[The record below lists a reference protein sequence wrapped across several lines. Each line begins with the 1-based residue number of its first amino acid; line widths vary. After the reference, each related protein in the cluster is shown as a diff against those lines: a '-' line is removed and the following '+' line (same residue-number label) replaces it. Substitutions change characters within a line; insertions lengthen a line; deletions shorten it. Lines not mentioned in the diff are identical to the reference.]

1 MREAK
6 SGINVIKSDVE
17 GSPNVQLCL
26 KQVLVRGRP
35 DIQKHR
41 VLREHSAPLAF
52 KALRFIFFTSLKKK
66 KNKKY
71 CSSKITAYNSF
82 ESKV

>member
-26 KQVLVRGRP
+26 KQVLVQGRP
-35 DIQKHR
+35 DIQKHC

-66 KNKKY
+66 INK
-71 CSSKITAYNSF
+71 
-82 ESKV
+82 

>member
-41 VLREHSAPLAF
+41 VL
-52 KALRFIFFTSLKKK
+52 
-66 KNKKY
+66 
-71 CSSKITAYNSF
+71 
-82 ESKV
+82 